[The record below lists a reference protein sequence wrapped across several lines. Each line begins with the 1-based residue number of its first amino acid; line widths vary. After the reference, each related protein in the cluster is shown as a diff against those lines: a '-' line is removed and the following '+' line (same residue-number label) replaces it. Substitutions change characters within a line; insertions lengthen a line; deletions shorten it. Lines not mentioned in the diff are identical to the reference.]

1 MKKDMSEDTKTGRE
15 TPTDYVLFGE
25 GWKTEMMKL
34 PKEMII
40 EMFKN
45 AKLKK
50 TKFVQTEEEK

>member
-1 MKKDMSEDTKTGRE
+1 
-15 TPTDYVLFGE
+15 
-25 GWKTEMMKL
+25 MKL

-50 TKFVQTEEEK
+50 TKFVQTEEESKTKKAKETK